1 MIFYFDKKTFED
13 IDYYVFIY
21 SENYLAMQFIILLS
35 PFGHFLVM
43 PESENG
49 LFVEQLEF
57 RLKMTRLE
65 FRLYH

>member
-1 MIFYFDKKTFED
+1 
-13 IDYYVFIY
+13 
-21 SENYLAMQFIILLS
+21 MQLILLLP

-65 FRLYH
+65 F